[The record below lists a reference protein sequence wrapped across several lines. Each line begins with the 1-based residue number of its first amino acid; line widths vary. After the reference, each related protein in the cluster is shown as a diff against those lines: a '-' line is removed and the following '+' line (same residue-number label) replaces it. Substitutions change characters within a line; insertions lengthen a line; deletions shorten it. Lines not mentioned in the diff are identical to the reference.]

1 MIQPQDE
8 EDELIEKEFQ
18 RIRGAVVPSS
28 PGAGRGPV
36 EYPVSERSMRSDD
49 FEYEDQQ
56 AAPSKLIKKMGK
68 QPELYNPNDEDFI
81 ANVRK
86 PMKPKTKQEYLQ
98 QIKAKP
104 SQEAKRRP
112 QPQTTA
118 VRPDN
123 ARHLAPAKQPS
134 LDKDFIM
141 QGQMGET
148 FFKQINETI
157 QDGDLSQKQPRNQ
170 NLSNADLATVG
181 KLEEINVELA
191 SRPFSGGQRRRRAN
205 QKRRILRA
213 DQRNML
219 VKDESEEAATRRRQR
234 EQQDRKS
241 VV

>member
-1 MIQPQDE
+1 
-8 EDELIEKEFQ
+8 
-18 RIRGAVVPSS
+18 
-28 PGAGRGPV
+28 
-36 EYPVSERSMRSDD
+36 MRSDD

-86 PMKPKTKQEYLQ
+86 PMRPKTKQEYLQ

-112 QPQTTA
+112 QPRTTA
-118 VRPDN
+118 ARPDN

-157 QDGDLSQKQPRNQ
+157 HDGDLGQKQPRNQ
-170 NLSNADLATVG
+170 HLSNADLATAG

-234 EQQDRKS
+234 EQQILEGIERFQDMLKRNPMQPKQQRS
-241 VV
+241 SNTLANKNLQRVYGKIQQQYARNV